1 MFIDSHCH
9 LGFHALGEHTD
20 KTIKILENAKNNN
33 ISHVLDIATDVNLF
47 QSYLDFSKMF
57 NKTNTG
63 IKIYNAIGVHPLHIE
78 NNSQF
83 TEESLKAHCKHDNLI
98 AIGETGFD
106 GHYSTEHFVKQR
118 EYFNVHA
125 QVSLE
130 TKLPIIIHS
139 RSANK
144 YTLEALSYYKSK
156 SLTGV
161 IHCFSGDI
169 TFAKQ
174 ILDLNFHIS
183 FSGVLTFKN
192 AKELHEVAQYVPV
205 ERILVETDSP
215 YLTPV
220 PHRGKINEPA
230 YVKYV
235 AEKLA
240 SLRNLP
246 IDELNHQLQNN
257 FFNLFTKAIK

>member
-9 LGFHALGEHTD
+9 LGFHDLGEHTE
-20 KTIKILENAKNNN
+20 KTTKILENAKNNN

-47 QSYLDFSKMF
+47 QQYLNFSKMF
-57 NKTNTG
+57 NKNNAG
-63 IKIYNAIGVHPLHIE
+63 IKIYNAIGLDPLHIE
-78 NNSQF
+78 TNTQF
-83 TEESLKAHCKHDNLI
+83 TEELLRIYCKQDNLI

-106 GHYSTEHFVKQR
+106 GHYSTDHFIKQR
-118 EYFNVHA
+118 EYFDLHA
-125 QVSLE
+125 LVALE
-130 TKLPIIIHS
+130 TKMPIIIHS
-139 RSANK
+139 RSANQQ
-144 YTLEALSYYKSK
+144 TLEALSYYKQK

-161 IHCFSGDI
+161 IHCFAGDI
-169 TFAKQ
+169 AFAKQ

-192 AKELHEVAQYVPV
+192 AKELHEVAKYVPI

-220 PHRGKINEPA
+220 PYRGKINEPA

-235 AEKLA
+235 AEQLA

-246 IDELNHQLQNN
+246 VDELNNQLQNN
-257 FFNLFTKAIK
+257 FFTLFTKAIK